1 MSLDANLAIF
11 HHLLAFGL
19 VGLAMAEW
27 AVLRG
32 AVSAESVRFLPKLD
46 LAYGIVAVL
55 LLIVGALRVIYGI
68 KGYAFYTGNPVFW
81 LKIAFF
87 AATGLLSIIP
97 TVAFIRWARALKASG
112 ALPDPTQWI
121 RTRRLVTLEL
131 HLLAVVM
138 IFAAIMARGIGLS

>member
-19 VGLAMAEW
+19 VGLIMAEW

-32 AVSAESVRFLPKLD
+32 AISAESVRFLSKID
-46 LAYGIVAVL
+46 AAYGIVAIL
-55 LLIVGALRVIYGI
+55 LLIVGGLRLTYGI
-68 KGYAFYTGNPVFW
+68 KGISFYSGNPVFW

-87 AATGLLSIIP
+87 AATGLVSIVP
-97 TVAFIRWARALKASG
+97 TISFVRWSRALRTTN
-112 ALPDPTQWI
+112 ALPTSERWV

-131 HLLAVVM
+131 HLLAPVM
-138 IFAAIMARGIGLS
+138 VFAAIMARGIGH

>member
-19 VGLAMAEW
+19 VGLVMAEW

-32 AVSAESVRFLPKLD
+32 ALSAESVRFLPKLD
-46 LAYGIVAVL
+46 AAYGIVAVL
-55 LLIVGALRVIYGI
+55 LLIVGTLRVTYGI

-97 TVAFIRWARALKASG
+97 TIAFIRWARGLKAGG
-112 ALPDPTQWI
+112 ALPDPARW
-121 RTRRLVTLEL
+121 TRMRLLVTIEL

-138 IFAAIMARGIGLS
+138 IFAAIMARGIGLG

>member
-19 VGLAMAEW
+19 VGVLMAEW

-32 AVSAESVRFLPKLD
+32 SISSEAVRFLPKLD
-46 LAYGIVAVL
+46 AAYGIAAL
-55 LLIVGALRVIYGI
+55 LLLVVGYLRLRYGI
-68 KGYAFYTGNPVFW
+68 KGFAYYSGNPVFW

-87 AATGLLSIIP
+87 AAAGLVSIVP
-97 TVAFIRWARALKASG
+97 TIAFIRWGRATKATK
-112 ALPDPTQWI
+112 ALPNQVQWI
-121 RTRRLVTLEL
+121 RMRRLVVIEL

-138 IFAAIMARGIGLS
+138 IFAAVMARGIGL

>member
-19 VGLAMAEW
+19 VGLIMAEW

-32 AVSAESVRFLPKLD
+32 VISAESVRFLPKLD
-46 LAYGIVAVL
+46 AAYGIVALL
-55 LLIVGALRVIYGI
+55 LLIIGGLRVTYGI
-68 KGYAFYTGNPVFW
+68 KGFAFYTGNPVFW

-87 AATGLLSIIP
+87 AATGLVSIIP
-97 TVAFIRWARALKASG
+97 TIAFIRWSRALKATG
-112 ALPDPTQWI
+112 ALPEAVQWNRI
-121 RTRRLVTLEL
+121 RKLAVLEL

-138 IFAAIMARGIGLS
+138 VFAAIMARGIGH